1 MTGTSNPT
9 AREVYQLLKDVAL
22 GVRAMGLLGLTSGT
36 DPGTQLIDID
46 VDGWQLRLS
55 CVNTRL
61 ERCEHCRSPDARFAT
76 LEHWQRFGT
85 NPVDFLSQWEHQQ
98 LDRLLEALYG

>member
-1 MTGTSNPT
+1 MTETSNLT

-22 GVRAMGLLGLTSGT
+22 GVRAMGLIGQPFGT
-36 DPGTQLIDID
+36 EPDTRLIDID
-46 VDGWQLRLS
+46 VEGWQLRLS

-98 LDRLLEALYG
+98 LDRLLEAFRG